1 MSGRDDDRGQHD
13 GWRDFV
19 RQHGGAPAETLAH
32 VVGHTADDVR
42 RVRSGVVCARKTK
55 CRSFGD
61 LFVKWHGRPPADDE
75 WPTPARLAGGG
86 YEWQTPE
93 LALVATQVGQ
103 ASVPEIADLLTKRLR
118 ALTGSPEAIRTRAAV
133 QSRIALLGLQAR
145 DVVGGLT
152 VAEAAREVGSRTI
165 VQEAV
170 RHGHLRTRKVGSV
183 LVIPRDQWAAWKARR
198 SAPPE
203 GYVQLSTLKPVIC
216 PGTDKL
222 VEYAGLS
229 YIPSAVKCFPMQGG
243 IPSTSRGTWFI
254 SPQVAEQLLAD
265 RRAGRPMPWFGKPTP
280 SNLKATYRLLQQR
293 MHPVHCAECRKIWG
307 NEGAPKSF
315 ENYALRYPPLEHG
328 AKRHLT
334 RPWVPGLTIAETA
347 RHCGASTSNVR
358 RAITNGTLTARTID
372 GRLFVTRTDATR
384 WRARRCPTGEG
395 TKSWISL
402 DTAVCCYLFTKREL
416 QSLIA
421 EGRLRSKV
429 GSDGAMR
436 GIVYVLR
443 HQCGQLRE
451 RTGFSVE
458 EAARRASVSVA
469 RMTALLSGAHWRQE
483 DERVPLETLQ
493 TVIKRLQSKP
503 GLSVPAAA
511 AALGVEASWIM
522 ARVND
527 GTVRLTLDKWGSKES
542 CVTPPMMRRLE
553 RALSSPESVK
563 RLDPRE
569 WYGLVEA
576 TADAGV
582 SAATLIKW
590 AAAGD
595 VERREDKGR
604 WRYGRASLR
613 RRAATYW
620 ATCRFKRAARPA
632 WLAVES

>member
-1 MSGRDDDRGQHD
+1 MSARDDDRGQHED
-13 GWRDFV
+13 WRDFV
-19 RQHGGAPAETLAH
+19 RLHGGAPAETLAH
-32 VVGHTADDVR
+32 VVGHAADDVR
-42 RVRSGVVCARKTK
+42 QVRSGVVCVRKAK
-55 CRSFGD
+55 SRSFGD
-61 LFVKWHGRPPADDE
+61 LFAAWHGRPPADHE
-75 WPTPARLAGGG
+75 WPTPSRLAGGG

-103 ASVPEIADLLTKRLR
+103 VSVPEIADLLTKRLR
-118 ALTGSPEAIRTRAAV
+118 ALTGDPAAKRTRAAV

-183 LVIPRDQWAAWKARR
+183 LVIQRDQWATWKARR
-198 SAPPE
+198 SAPPQ
-203 GYVQLSTLKPVIC
+203 GYVQLSTLKPVLC

-222 VEYAGLS
+222 VEYAGLG

-243 IPSTSRGTWFI
+243 IASTSRGTWFI
-254 SPQVAEQLLAD
+254 SPHVAEQLLAD

-307 NEGAPKSF
+307 AAGAPKNF
-315 ENYALRYPPLEHG
+315 EDYALRYPPLEHG

-347 RHCGASTSNVR
+347 RHCSTGASNVR
-358 RAITNGTLTARTID
+358 RAIANGTLAARKIEA
-372 GRLFVTRTDATR
+372 RVYVTRTDATR

-402 DTAVCCYLFTKREL
+402 DTAVRCYLFTKREL
-416 QSLIA
+416 QALIA
-421 EGRLRSKV
+421 AGQLRSKV

-443 HQCGQLRE
+443 HQCGRLRE
-451 RTGFSVE
+451 RTGFSAA
-458 EAARRASVSVA
+458 EAARRARVTPA
-469 RMTALLSGAHWRQE
+469 RMKELLRGAHWRQE

-493 TVIKRLQSKP
+493 TVIKRLQSTP
-503 GLSVPAAA
+503 GLTVTAAA
-511 AALGVEASWIM
+511 DILKVDVAWIM
-522 ARVND
+522 ARVTN
-527 GTVRLTLDKWGSKES
+527 GTVRLTMDTWGSNEP
-542 CVTPPMMRRLE
+542 CVTPPMMRRLQ
-553 RALSSPESVK
+553 RALTSPARAE

-569 WYGLVEA
+569 WCGLVEA

-590 AAAGD
+590 ADAGE
-595 VERREDKGR
+595 VERREENGR
-604 WRYGRASLR
+604 WRYSRESLR
-613 RRAATYW
+613 RRAARYW

-632 WLAVES
+632 WL